1 MKKQILIC
9 CGTGCRANGSMNV
22 VEAFR
27 SEIEKNGADADVIP
41 QIKTTGCN
49 GFCEN
54 GPIVKIMP
62 DNLVYYKVKPKD
74 VPEILEKSVLEDQ
87 EIPRLMYKD
96 NEGNRVRSQEENPFY
111 AHQQKLALRHIGKI
125 DPENIDEY
133 IATYWN
139 SSLASCLSGKT
150 PEEVIEETNRIKP
163 ILGNVKAGYDLW
175 AEQDIEGYIELGQA
189 DAQKGDYFL
198 RVVGDSME
206 GAHIYDGDLVY
217 VQSCSTVE
225 SGRIAVVMIGDEAT
239 IKKVYFKNELMI
251 LEAANPKYESKF
263 FTMQEVEEI
272 PVKVIGLVRFVRTDF
287 V

>member
-1 MKKQILIC
+1 MIIKELLVQY
-9 CGTGCRANGSMNV
+9 
-22 VEAFR
+22 
-27 SEIEKNGADADVIP
+27 EIQNNLSHAEVAEEVGVSLSTYYRWISGESTKLK
-41 QIKTTGCN
+41 KTT
-49 GFCEN
+49 
-54 GPIVKIMP
+54 I
-62 DNLVYYKVKPKD
+62 
-74 VPEILEKSVLEDQ
+74 
-87 EIPRLMYKD
+87 
-96 NEGNRVRSQEENPFY
+96 
-111 AHQQKLALRHIGKI
+111 QKLSKVLDCDI
-125 DPENIDEY
+125 
-133 IATYWN
+133 
-139 SSLASCLSGKT
+139 
-150 PEEVIEETNRIKP
+150 EEVIEETNRIKP

>member
-1 MKKQILIC
+1 MYMILKELL
-9 CGTGCRANGSMNV
+9 V
-22 VEAFR
+22 QY
-27 SEIEKNGADADVIP
+27 EIQNNLSHAEVAEEVGVSLSTYYRWISGESTKLK
-41 QIKTTGCN
+41 KTT
-49 GFCEN
+49 
-54 GPIVKIMP
+54 I
-62 DNLVYYKVKPKD
+62 
-74 VPEILEKSVLEDQ
+74 
-87 EIPRLMYKD
+87 
-96 NEGNRVRSQEENPFY
+96 
-111 AHQQKLALRHIGKI
+111 QKLSKVLDCDI
-125 DPENIDEY
+125 
-133 IATYWN
+133 
-139 SSLASCLSGKT
+139 
-150 PEEVIEETNRIKP
+150 EEVIEETNRIKP

>member
-1 MKKQILIC
+1 MILKELL
-9 CGTGCRANGSMNV
+9 V
-22 VEAFR
+22 QY
-27 SEIEKNGADADVIP
+27 EIQNNLSHAEVAEEVGVSLSTYYRWISGESTKLK
-41 QIKTTGCN
+41 KTT
-49 GFCEN
+49 
-54 GPIVKIMP
+54 I
-62 DNLVYYKVKPKD
+62 
-74 VPEILEKSVLEDQ
+74 
-87 EIPRLMYKD
+87 
-96 NEGNRVRSQEENPFY
+96 
-111 AHQQKLALRHIGKI
+111 QKLSKVLDCDI
-125 DPENIDEY
+125 
-133 IATYWN
+133 
-139 SSLASCLSGKT
+139 
-150 PEEVIEETNRIKP
+150 EEVIEETNRIKP

>member
-1 MKKQILIC
+1 MILKELL
-9 CGTGCRANGSMNV
+9 V
-22 VEAFR
+22 QY
-27 SEIEKNGADADVIP
+27 EIQNNLSHAEVAEEVGVSLSTYYRWISGESTKLK
-41 QIKTTGCN
+41 KTT
-49 GFCEN
+49 
-54 GPIVKIMP
+54 I
-62 DNLVYYKVKPKD
+62 
-74 VPEILEKSVLEDQ
+74 
-87 EIPRLMYKD
+87 
-96 NEGNRVRSQEENPFY
+96 
-111 AHQQKLALRHIGKI
+111 QKLSKVLDCDI
-125 DPENIDEY
+125 
-133 IATYWN
+133 
-139 SSLASCLSGKT
+139 
-150 PEEVIEETNRIKP
+150 EEVIEETNRIKP
-163 ILGNVKAGYDLW
+163 ILGNVKAGYNLW

>member
-1 MKKQILIC
+1 MILKELL
-9 CGTGCRANGSMNV
+9 V
-22 VEAFR
+22 QY
-27 SEIEKNGADADVIP
+27 EIQNNLSHAEVAEEVGVSLSTYYRWISGESTKLK
-41 QIKTTGCN
+41 KTT
-49 GFCEN
+49 
-54 GPIVKIMP
+54 I
-62 DNLVYYKVKPKD
+62 
-74 VPEILEKSVLEDQ
+74 
-87 EIPRLMYKD
+87 
-96 NEGNRVRSQEENPFY
+96 
-111 AHQQKLALRHIGKI
+111 QKLSKVLDCDI
-125 DPENIDEY
+125 
-133 IATYWN
+133 
-139 SSLASCLSGKT
+139 
-150 PEEVIEETNRIKP
+150 EEVIEETNRIKP

-175 AEQDIEGYIELGQA
+175 ADQDIEGYIELGQA

-239 IKKVYFKNELMI
+239 IKKVYYKNDLMI

-272 PVKVIGLVRFVRTDF
+272 PVRVIGLLRFVRTDF

>member
-87 EIPRLMYKD
+87 EIPRL
-96 NEGNRVRSQEENPFY
+96 
-111 AHQQKLALRHIGKI
+111 
-125 DPENIDEY
+125 
-133 IATYWN
+133 
-139 SSLASCLSGKT
+139 
-150 PEEVIEETNRIKP
+150 
-163 ILGNVKAGYDLW
+163 
-175 AEQDIEGYIELGQA
+175 
-189 DAQKGDYFL
+189 
-198 RVVGDSME
+198 
-206 GAHIYDGDLVY
+206 
-217 VQSCSTVE
+217 TV
-225 SGRIAVVMIGDEAT
+225 
-239 IKKVYFKNELMI
+239 
-251 LEAANPKYESKF
+251 
-263 FTMQEVEEI
+263 
-272 PVKVIGLVRFVRTDF
+272 
-287 V
+287 

>member
-1 MKKQILIC
+1 MILKELL
-9 CGTGCRANGSMNV
+9 V
-22 VEAFR
+22 QY
-27 SEIEKNGADADVIP
+27 EIQNNLSHAEVAEEVGVSLSTYYRWISGESTKLK
-41 QIKTTGCN
+41 KTT
-49 GFCEN
+49 
-54 GPIVKIMP
+54 I
-62 DNLVYYKVKPKD
+62 
-74 VPEILEKSVLEDQ
+74 
-87 EIPRLMYKD
+87 
-96 NEGNRVRSQEENPFY
+96 
-111 AHQQKLALRHIGKI
+111 QKLSKVLDCDI
-125 DPENIDEY
+125 
-133 IATYWN
+133 
-139 SSLASCLSGKT
+139 
-150 PEEVIEETNRIKP
+150 EEVIEETNRIKP

-175 AEQDIEGYIELGQA
+175 ADQDIEGYIELGQA

-263 FTMQEVEEI
+263 FTMQEVEEM
-272 PVKVIGLVRFVRTDF
+272 PVRVLGLVRFVRTDF

>member
-1 MKKQILIC
+1 MILKELL
-9 CGTGCRANGSMNV
+9 V
-22 VEAFR
+22 QY
-27 SEIEKNGADADVIP
+27 EIQNNLSHAEVAEEVGVSLSTYYRWISGESTKLK
-41 QIKTTGCN
+41 KTT
-49 GFCEN
+49 
-54 GPIVKIMP
+54 I
-62 DNLVYYKVKPKD
+62 
-74 VPEILEKSVLEDQ
+74 
-87 EIPRLMYKD
+87 
-96 NEGNRVRSQEENPFY
+96 
-111 AHQQKLALRHIGKI
+111 QKLSKVLDCDI
-125 DPENIDEY
+125 
-133 IATYWN
+133 
-139 SSLASCLSGKT
+139 
-150 PEEVIEETNRIKP
+150 EEVIEETNRIKP

-225 SGRIAVVMIGDEAT
+225 TGRIAVVMIGDEAT